1 MKDILENMF
10 QTLIRYLDWKRRC
23 DFMKCLFIVTGRG
36 LGGDAMTALNA
47 MKALEKKGVQCEI
60 ALDAS
65 AHGSLFE
72 KHGYSW
78 HRISV
83 PHAGGHSA
91 TKLSALKGAAKLF
104 TATFKARSLIKKL
117 KVDFVVGVLGGG
129 AIVASLGGKVARKP
143 TFSLI
148 STPLDSKVCPK
159 FNHCY
164 ILPELDKF
172 RWETLPKNMDKAVY
186 PLADN
191 MGDGDPDIALQKL
204 KEYSNFDENKK
215 TIVFS
220 SGSSIF
226 KGMVDGINIVADKT
240 DEYNLV
246 LVGLPLKEEYGE
258 LIDENKIIDAGYID
272 WINHLFK
279 FADLTVLTDD
289 GVSLEEAFTNG
300 KPIVALARVKW
311 GRYQN
316 MAGVFKGAMIE
327 SSVDDVYESIQEA
340 FKNYDSLQEK
350 ALVYGEQCLN
360 AADNLADDI
369 LKRVK

>member
-1 MKDILENMF
+1 
-10 QTLIRYLDWKRRC
+10 
-23 DFMKCLFIVTGRG
+23 MKCLFIVTGRG
-36 LGGDAMTALNA
+36 LGGDAMIALNA
-47 MKALEKKGVQCEI
+47 MKALEKKGVQCEV

-72 KHGYSW
+72 KHGYEW

-91 TKLSALKGAAKLF
+91 TKLSALKGASKLI
-104 TATFKARSLIKKL
+104 TATFKARKLIRKL

-129 AIVASLGGKVARKP
+129 AIVASLGGKFARKL

-172 RWETLPKNMDKAVY
+172 RWETLPKNMDKAFY

-191 MGDGDPDIALQKL
+191 MGDGNPDVALQKL
-204 KEYSNFDENKK
+204 KEYPNFDENKK

-226 KGMVDGINIVADKT
+226 KGMIDGINIVADKT

-246 LVGLPLKEEYGE
+246 LVGLPLKEEYKD
-258 LIDENKIIDAGYID
+258 LIDENKIIYAGYID

-327 SSVDDVYESIQEA
+327 SSVEDVYESIQEA
-340 FKNYDSLQEK
+340 FKNYDSMQEK

-360 AADNLADDI
+360 AADNLAEDI
-369 LKRVK
+369 LKKVNE

>member
-1 MKDILENMF
+1 
-10 QTLIRYLDWKRRC
+10 
-23 DFMKCLFIVTGRG
+23 MKCLFIVTGRG

-47 MKALEKKGVQCEI
+47 MKALEKKGVKCEI

-72 KHGYSW
+72 KNGYEW
-78 HRISV
+78 HKISV

-91 TKLSALKGAAKLF
+91 TKLSAIKGAAKLF
-104 TATFKARSLIKKL
+104 AATFKARSLIKKL
-117 KVDFVVGVLGGG
+117 DVDFVVGVLGGG
-129 AIVASLGGKVARKP
+129 AIVGSLGAKAARKP
-143 TFSLI
+143 GFSLI
-148 STPLDSKVCPK
+148 STPLDSAVCPK
-159 FNHCY
+159 FNYCY

-172 RWETLPKNMDKAVY
+172 RWEKLPKNMDKAFY

-191 MGDGDPDIALQKL
+191 MGDGDESIALEKL
-204 KEYSNFDENKK
+204 KEFPNFDENKK

-226 KGMVDGINIVADKT
+226 KGMIDGINLVANET

-246 LVGLPLKEEYGE
+246 LVGLPLHDEYYD
-258 LIDENKIIDAGYID
+258 LIDEEKIIYAGYIN

-289 GVSLEEAFTNG
+289 GVSLEEAFTCG
-300 KPIVALARVKW
+300 KPIIALTKVKW

-327 SSVDDVYESIQEA
+327 SEVEDVCKSIDEA
-340 FKNYDSLQEK
+340 FKNYDSLQK
-350 ALVYGEQCLN
+350 NAVIYGEQCLN
-360 AADNLADDI
+360 AADDLAEDI
-369 LKRVK
+369 LKRLK

>member
-1 MKDILENMF
+1 MI
-10 QTLIRYLDWKRRC
+10 
-23 DFMKCLFIVTGRG
+23 FMKVLFIVTGRG
-36 LGGDAMTALNA
+36 LGGDAMVALNTMA
-47 MKALEKKGVQCEI
+47 AFEKKGIECEV
-60 ALDAS
+60 ALDES
-65 AHGSLFE
+65 APGVLFE
-72 KHGYSW
+72 KYGYPW
-78 HRISV
+78 HKISI
-83 PHAGGHSA
+83 PQAGGHSA
-91 TKLSALKGAAKLF
+91 TKLSALKGALKLVS
-104 TATFKARSLIKKL
+104 ATFRARSVIKKSNP
-117 KVDFVVGVLGGG
+117 DFVVGVLGGG
-129 AIVASLGGKVARKP
+129 AIVASLGAKFARKP
-143 TFSLI
+143 AFSLI

-159 FNHCY
+159 FNQSY

-172 RWETLPKNMDKAVY
+172 RWESLPKNMGKSFY
-186 PLADN
+186 PLAAN
-191 MGDGDPDIALQKL
+191 MGDGDPDAALQKL
-204 KEYSNFDENKK
+204 KEYPNFDENKK

-226 KGMVDGINIVADKT
+226 RGMIDGINIVADKT

-246 LVGLPLKEEYGE
+246 LVGLPLHDEYYD
-258 LIDENKIIDAGYID
+258 LIDEEKIIYAGYID

-327 SSVDDVYESIQEA
+327 SEVEDVYESVQEA
-340 FKNYDSLQEK
+340 FRNYDSLREN

-360 AADNLADDI
+360 AADNLVEDM
-369 LKRVK
+369 LKKLE

>member
-1 MKDILENMF
+1 MKA
-10 QTLIRYLDWKRRC
+10 
-23 DFMKCLFIVTGRG
+23 LFIVTGRG
-36 LGGDAMTALNA
+36 LGGDAMVALNE
-47 MKALEKKGVQCEI
+47 MRALEKRGVTCEV

-72 KHGYSW
+72 KNGYKW

-91 TKLSALKGAAKLF
+91 TKLSALKGGVKLL
-104 TATFKARSLIKKL
+104 TATFKARKLIKKL
-117 KVDFVVGVLGGG
+117 NVDFVVGVLGGG
-129 AIVASLGGKVARKP
+129 AIVGSLGGKFARKP

-159 FNHCY
+159 FNQCY
-164 ILPELDKF
+164 ILPELNMF
-172 RWETLPKNMDKAVY
+172 RWENLPKNTSKAFY
-186 PLADN
+186 PLSDN
-191 MGDGDPDIALQKL
+191 MGDGDESIALQKL
-204 KEYSNFDENKK
+204 KEYPNFDENKK

-226 KGMVDGINIVADKT
+226 KGMIDGINIVADKT

-258 LIDENKIIDAGYID
+258 LIDDNKIIYAGYID

-300 KPIVALARVKW
+300 KPIIALTRVKW

-327 SSVDDVYESIQEA
+327 SEVEDVYESIQEA
-340 FKNYDSLQEK
+340 FDNYDSLQK
-350 ALVYGEQCLN
+350 NALVYGDQCLS
-360 AADNLADDI
+360 AADNLAEDI
-369 LKRVK
+369 LKKVK